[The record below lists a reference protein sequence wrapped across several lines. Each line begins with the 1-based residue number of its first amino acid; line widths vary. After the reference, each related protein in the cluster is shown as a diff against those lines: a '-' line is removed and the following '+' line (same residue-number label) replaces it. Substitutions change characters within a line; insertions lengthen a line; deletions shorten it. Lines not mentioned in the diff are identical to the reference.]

1 MRHPWLKAA
10 GISAAA
16 GALICCLSAGIAGD
30 PARIIRWPQLQI
42 GDAKILYLENNLA
55 ESDSSSAEQSPPSEA
70 NSANQNGAASGEHQY
85 SGLEDVSRIEIE
97 ADFAD
102 IEILKSDH
110 LYIVTEGLPANNESD
125 GYRSFRFNC
134 SQGLLRIDS
143 ETEESMSIL
152 SPTAGKI
159 IVNVPDK
166 AESLYAETALGNI
179 SAEKLNIQSA
189 EFEAD
194 LGNISLNQI
203 SGQSLSAECNAGE
216 ISADQISFKKA
227 VFINDLGNISVNGR
241 FSDLITAENN
251 CGNVSLFLHQKIN
264 PEKAKVELA
273 TDLGDLVL
281 NRKKIDGSYTSSG
294 SGMPGVMV
302 NVSLGN
308 IDCRWQ

>member
-1 MRHPWLKAA
+1 MVKSSRDQCCCRSADLLSECWNCRGSSQNYPL
-10 GISAAA
+10 AAA
-16 GALICCLSAGIAGD
+16 ADRRCKD
-30 PARIIRWPQLQI
+30 PLFRKQSGRVGFIISR
-42 GDAKILYLENNLA
+42 A
-55 ESDSSSAEQSPPSEA
+55 ESAFGSQFGKSEW
-70 NSANQNGAASGEHQY
+70 SCFREHQY

-102 IEILKSDH
+102 IEIRKSDH

-227 VFINDLGNISVNGR
+227 VFINDLGNISVN
-241 FSDLITAENN
+241 
-251 CGNVSLFLHQKIN
+251 
-264 PEKAKVELA
+264 
-273 TDLGDLVL
+273 
-281 NRKKIDGSYTSSG
+281 
-294 SGMPGVMV
+294 
-302 NVSLGN
+302 
-308 IDCRWQ
+308 